1 MNNKE
6 SIEKITNKNKRKIKR
21 KNKNKNKNSIK
32 FQTFSNNRKNPL
44 ILTN

>member
-6 SIEKITNKNKRKIKR
+6 SIEKITNKNKSKIKR
-21 KNKNKNKNSIK
+21 RNKNKNSIK

>member
-21 KNKNKNKNSIK
+21 KNKNKNSIK
-32 FQTFSNNRKNPL
+32 F
-44 ILTN
+44 